1 MKAIQFSQ
9 TGGLEVLKYVDVPDP
24 KPKPGQAL
32 INIKAIGV
40 NFGEVAA
47 RKGLNPVA
55 LPAIPGGEAAGIV
68 SEIGEDVHEVAVGD
82 LVTYFA
88 RGSESYAEKA
98 VVPSWRLVKLP
109 PDIDF
114 EIGVACTVHGMTA
127 YFLSHSFFPLRP
139 GDTALV
145 HAAAGGVGFLLTQM
159 AKLSGAKVIGTVSSA
174 ARAQLAREAGADH
187 TINYIEGDFEEE
199 VKRITNGAGVQVV
212 YDAVGKTTFEK
223 SLACLSRLGYM
234 GLYGQTSGPVPPVPL
249 STLTKSI
256 FLTRP
261 SMSDYA
267 PTGEAL
273 AQLADNVFEL
283 VRTRKLKVR
292 IHGKFP
298 LKDAAEAHRLLED
311 RQTTGKLLLIP

>member
-1 MKAIQFSQ
+1 
-9 TGGLEVLKYVDVPDP
+9 
-24 KPKPGQAL
+24 
-32 INIKAIGV
+32 
-40 NFGEVAA
+40 
-47 RKGLNPVA
+47 
-55 LPAIPGGEAAGIV
+55 
-68 SEIGEDVHEVAVGD
+68 
-82 LVTYFA
+82 
-88 RGSESYAEKA
+88 
-98 VVPSWRLVKLP
+98 
-109 PDIDF
+109 
-114 EIGVACTVHGMTA
+114 
-127 YFLSHSFFPLRP
+127 
-139 GDTALV
+139 
-145 HAAAGGVGFLLTQM
+145 M
-159 AKLSGAKVIGTVSSA
+159 AKLSGAKVIGTVSSK

-187 TINYIEGDFEEE
+187 TINYTEEDFEEE

-283 VRTRKLKVR
+283 VRTRKLKIR

>member
-68 SEIGEDVHEVAVGD
+68 SETGEDVHEVAVGD

-88 RGSESYAEKA
+88 RGSESYAEKT

-127 YFLSHSFFPLRP
+127 YFPQS
-139 GDTALV
+139 
-145 HAAAGGVGFLLTQM
+145 FLLF
-159 AKLSGAKVIGTVSSA
+159 L
-174 ARAQLAREAGADH
+174 EAGR
-187 TINYIEGDFEEE
+187 YG
-199 VKRITNGAGVQVV
+199 
-212 YDAVGKTTFEK
+212 
-223 SLACLSRLGYM
+223 LSSCGCR
-234 GLYGQTSGPVPPVPL
+234 
-249 STLTKSI
+249 
-256 FLTRP
+256 R
-261 SMSDYA
+261 
-267 PTGEAL
+267 
-273 AQLADNVFEL
+273 
-283 VRTRKLKVR
+283 
-292 IHGKFP
+292 
-298 LKDAAEAHRLLED
+298 HRLFTDPNGQVIRCQGD
-311 RQTTGKLLLIP
+311 RNGLVKG